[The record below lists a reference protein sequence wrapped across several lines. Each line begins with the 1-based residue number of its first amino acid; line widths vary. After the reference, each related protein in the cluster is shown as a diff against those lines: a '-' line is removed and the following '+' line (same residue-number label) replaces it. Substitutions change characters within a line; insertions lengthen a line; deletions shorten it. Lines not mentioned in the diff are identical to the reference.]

1 MVVYIVIFNSI
12 IFLQH
17 TVVLSLVLFFG
28 SINARPNGYCN
39 RCNSLIESDLVAREL
54 LDASR
59 SLGESTI
66 SASSATSST
75 AAATSAASITAAT
88 ATATT
93 TATHVAPASTASA
106 TSAAS
111 ATSEAA
117 ALAFV
122 VGKVDADAAAA
133 DVGARQLDGGI
144 GGLGL
149 LELNVAEAL
158 EVAGLAVG
166 GEADLGDGAAV
177 AEGLADRL
185 LVDVPGQVAD
195 EDGEAALLLLGGGA
209 GGVDGLGSAV
219 LDGQPA
225 AVEVGPV
232 QGDAGLGVLGGAEVD
247 DGGARRAAV
256 VLEGELDGLGSLAA
270 LGEEL
275 LDLLLGGAPGQAA
288 DVKLGDGV
296 GILDCL
302 LLGLEGAGAGV
313 RLGLALLGV
322 FLGGIGHIAVLGV
335 VVRVGIAVAGAVG
348 IRRGGRAGAVIGLL
362 SVGLLL
368 VLVIVR
374 IAVAIGRVG
383 GVRTIILLGGSGG
396 GLVLLLCGLLIFTV
410 TVTVAVGRIGIR
422 GGIGT
427 AVVLLGGSGLGLGL
441 VLLLGGLLVLRV
453 AVAVRRAGR
462 TAAAVTVRR
471 VVGGLLGGG
480 LGQCLGLGGGLF
492 GGLAGLLGGLLLGL
506 LLGGFLLLLLASKY
520 GSVQLNESIGMELV
534 VSN

>member
-1 MVVYIVIFNSI
+1 MDIAIE
-12 IFLQH
+12 
-17 TVVLSLVLFFG
+17 
-28 SINARPNGYCN
+28 
-39 RCNSLIESDLVAREL
+39 CNSLIESDLVAREL

-93 TATHVAPASTASA
+93 TATHVAPASTTSA
-106 TSAAS
+106 TSTASAAS

-185 LVDVPGQVAD
+185 LVDVPCQVAD
-195 EDGEAALLLLGGGA
+195 EDGEAPLLLLGGGA
-209 GGVDGLGSAV
+209 GGVDGLGGAV
-219 LDGQPA
+219 LDGKPA

-256 VLEGELDGLGSLAA
+256 VLEGELDGLGSLTA

-275 LDLLLGGAPGQAA
+275 LDLLLGGAPGQTA

-313 RLGLALLGV
+313 GLGLALLGV
-322 FLGGIGHIAVLGV
+322 LLGGIGHIAVLGV

-362 SVGLLL
+362 GVGLLL
-368 VLVIVR
+368 VLVLVR

-410 TVTVAVGRIGIR
+410 TVAVGRIGIR

-427 AVVLLGGSGLGLGL
+427 AVVLFGGSGLGLGLRLGL

-462 TAAAVTVRR
+462 TAAAVAVRR

>member
-1 MVVYIVIFNSI
+1 MDIAIE
-12 IFLQH
+12 
-17 TVVLSLVLFFG
+17 
-28 SINARPNGYCN
+28 
-39 RCNSLIESDLVAREL
+39 CNSLIESDLVAREL

-66 SASSATSST
+66 SASPAASSSASST
-75 AAATSAASITAAT
+75 AAASITAAT
-88 ATATT
+88 TTATT

-111 ATSEAA
+111 ATSEAASA

-185 LVDVPGQVAD
+185 LVDVPCQVAD

-256 VLEGELDGLGSLAA
+256 VLEGELDGRGSLAA

-275 LDLLLGGAPGQAA
+275 LDLLLGGAPGQTA

-313 RLGLALLGV
+313 GLGLALLGV
-322 FLGGIGHIAVLGV
+322 LLGGIGHIAVLGV

-362 SVGLLL
+362 GVGLLL
-368 VLVIVR
+368 VLVLVR

-410 TVTVAVGRIGIR
+410 TVAVGRIGIR

-441 VLLLGGLLVLRV
+441 GLVVLLGGLLVLRV

-462 TAAAVTVRR
+462 TAAAVAVRR

>member
-1 MVVYIVIFNSI
+1 MVVYIFIFNSI

-66 SASSATSST
+66 SASSAASSSASSS

-88 ATATT
+88 TTATT
-93 TATHVAPASTASA
+93 TATHVAPAS
-106 TSAAS
+106 

-117 ALAFV
+117 SAASASAASASATSALAFV

-195 EDGEAALLLLGGGA
+195 EDTEAALLLLGGGG
-209 GGVDGLGSAV
+209 GGVDGLGGAV

-232 QGDAGLGVLGGAEVD
+232 QGDAGLGVLGGAEVE

-256 VLEGELDGLGSLAA
+256 VLEGELDGLGSLTA

-275 LDLLLGGAPGQAA
+275 LDLLLGGAPGQTA
-288 DVKLGDGV
+288 DVELGDGV

-302 LLGLEGAGAGV
+302 LLGLEGAGIGV
-313 RLGLALLGV
+313 GVGLALLGV
-322 FLGGIGHIAVLGV
+322 LPGGIGHIAVLGV
-335 VVRVGIAVAGAVG
+335 VVRVGIAGAVG
-348 IRRGGRAGAVIGLL
+348 IRRGGRAGTVIGLL
-362 SVGLLL
+362 GVGLLGVGLLL

-374 IAVAIGRVG
+374 IAIAVGRVG
-383 GVRTIILLGGSGG
+383 GVRTVILLGGSGG
-396 GLVLLLCGLLIFTV
+396 LVLLLGGLLVF
-410 TVTVAVGRIGIR
+410 TVAVGRIGIR

-441 VLLLGGLLVLRV
+441 GLRLGLVLLLGGFLVLRV

-462 TAAAVTVRR
+462 TAAAVAVRR

-480 LGQCLGLGGGLF
+480 LGQFLGLGGGLF

-506 LLGGFLLLLLASKY
+506 LLGGFLLLLLASK
-520 GSVQLNESIGMELV
+520 
-534 VSN
+534 

>member
-1 MVVYIVIFNSI
+1 MDLKIIWLYYIDLVIFNSI

-59 SLGESTI
+59 SLGESTV
-66 SASSATSST
+66 SASSAASSSASST

-88 ATATT
+88 TTATT
-93 TATHVAPASTASA
+93 TATHVAPASATSEAASAASASA
-106 TSAAS
+106 TSAS
-111 ATSEAA
+111 ATSA

-195 EDGEAALLLLGGGA
+195 EDTEAALLLLGGGA
-209 GGVDGLGSAV
+209 GGVDGLGGAV

-232 QGDAGLGVLGGAEVD
+232 QGDAGLGVLGGTEVE

-275 LDLLLGGAPGQAA
+275 LDLLLGGAPGQTA
-288 DVKLGDGV
+288 DVELGDGV

-302 LLGLEGAGAGV
+302 LLGLEGAGIGV
-313 RLGLALLGV
+313 GLGLALLGV
-322 FLGGIGHIAVLGV
+322 LPGGIGHIAVLGV
-335 VVRVGIAVAGAVG
+335 VVRVGIAGAVG
-348 IRRGGRAGAVIGLL
+348 IRRGGRAGTVIGLL
-362 SVGLLL
+362 GVGLLGVGLLL

-374 IAVAIGRVG
+374 IAIAVGRVG
-383 GVRTIILLGGSGG
+383 GVRTVLLLGGSGG
-396 GLVLLLCGLLIFTV
+396 LVLLLGGLLVF
-410 TVTVAVGRIGIR
+410 TVAVGRIGIR

-427 AVVLLGGSGLGLGL
+427 AVVLLGGSGLGLGLGL

-462 TAAAVTVRR
+462 TAAAVAVRR

-480 LGQCLGLGGGLF
+480 LGQFLGLGGGLF

-506 LLGGFLLLLLASKY
+506 LLGGFLLLLLASK
-520 GSVQLNESIGMELV
+520 
-534 VSN
+534 

>member
-1 MVVYIVIFNSI
+1 MDIAIE
-12 IFLQH
+12 
-17 TVVLSLVLFFG
+17 
-28 SINARPNGYCN
+28 
-39 RCNSLIESDLVAREL
+39 CNSLIESDLVAREL

-93 TATHVAPASTASA
+93 TATHVAPASTTSA
-106 TSAAS
+106 TSTASAAS

-185 LVDVPGQVAD
+185 LVDVPCQVAD

-256 VLEGELDGLGSLAA
+256 VLEGELDGRGSLAA

-275 LDLLLGGAPGQAA
+275 LDLLLGGAPGQTA

-362 SVGLLL
+362 L

-410 TVTVAVGRIGIR
+410 TVAVGRIGIR

-427 AVVLLGGSGLGLGL
+427 AVVLFGGSGLGLGLRLGL

-462 TAAAVTVRR
+462 TAAAVAVRR
-471 VVGGLLGGG
+471 VGGGLLGGG
-480 LGQCLGLGGGLF
+480 LGQCLGLGGGLL

-506 LLGGFLLLLLASKY
+506 LLGGFLLLLLASEY
-520 GSVQLNESIGMELV
+520 GSVQLNQLEW
-534 VSN
+534 NWW

>member
-1 MVVYIVIFNSI
+1 MDIAIE
-12 IFLQH
+12 
-17 TVVLSLVLFFG
+17 
-28 SINARPNGYCN
+28 
-39 RCNSLIESDLVAREL
+39 CNSLIESDLVAREL

-66 SASSATSST
+66 SASSAASST

-93 TATHVAPASTASA
+93 TATHVAPASTTSA
-106 TSAAS
+106 TSTASAAS

-177 AEGLADRL
+177 TEGLADRL

-256 VLEGELDGLGSLAA
+256 VLEGELDGLGSLTA

-275 LDLLLGGAPGQAA
+275 LDLLLGGAPGQTA

-302 LLGLEGAGAGV
+302 LLGLEGTGAGV
-313 RLGLALLGV
+313 GLGLALLGV
-322 FLGGIGHIAVLGV
+322 LFGGIGHIAVLGV
-335 VVRVGIAVAGAVG
+335 VIRVGIAVAGAVG

-362 SVGLLL
+362 GVGLLL

-374 IAVAIGRVG
+374 IAVAIAVGRIG
-383 GVRTIILLGGSGG
+383 GVRAVLLLGGSGG
-396 GLVLLLCGLLIFTV
+396 GLVLLLCGLLIF

-441 VLLLGGLLVLRV
+441 RLGLVLLLGGLLVLRV
-453 AVAVRRAGR
+453 AIAVRRAGR
-462 TAAAVTVRR
+462 TAAAVAVRR

-520 GSVQLNESIGMELV
+520 GSIRLNQLEWNWW
-534 VSN
+534 